1 MEWPLMLS
9 GWLIEQG
16 VDPERVSVVLQ
27 VGCADDADLLEAGL
41 KNHLDRSFLTPDTL
55 HVQATKYC
63 GLAIEV
69 RRLRSPLTK

>member
-27 VGCADDADLLEAGL
+27 VGCADDADRIEAGL
-41 KNHLDRSFLTPDTL
+41 KHDLGRQFIAPDTL
-55 HVQATKYC
+55 NTQVVKYC
-63 GLAIEV
+63 GIAIEV